1 MPHFI
6 RSIIVIFVRR
16 KPLYSDDM
24 ADHSFENEIM
34 DVIWA
39 QGQQH
44 GNYIH
49 QPKTGL
55 DQGKAKIL
63 DFYREDEIKYHGHKS
78 QRGKT
83 TINFLSKLLTSYHID
98 SPYFGFKKK

>member
-1 MPHFI
+1 
-6 RSIIVIFVRR
+6 
-16 KPLYSDDM
+16 M

-55 DQGKAKIL
+55 DQGKAKIV
-63 DFYREDEIKYHGHKS
+63 DFYREDEIKYHGHKN

-83 TINFLSKLLTSYHID
+83 TINFFSEYLCRKLVFYV
-98 SPYFGFKKK
+98 